1 MVPGLGL
8 NAQHFGR
15 IRLRRRGETPSAL
28 ARVHLTVRY
37 LSYRTKKAPALT
49 EASLRLWC
57 PVSESNQGHEDF
69 QSSALPTELT
79 GLRKLF

>member
-15 IRLRRRGETPSAL
+15 IRMRRRGETPSAL
-28 ARVHLTVRY
+28 ARVHLTVRC

-49 EASLRLWC
+49 EASLNYGARSWTKCVAFRAHSLC
-57 PVSESNQGHEDF
+57 EGGVQPR
-69 QSSALPTELT
+69 AL
-79 GLRKLF
+79 